1 MSTTIER
8 PHPNRAQR
16 RHPTHTLHIGTG
28 AHEPDTTDRSPNG
41 KSRIVRHGTPSQAE
55 VKRAK
60 NGSQYAVL
68 DVTTDRAADRWIRY
82 VLDMR
87 ARMAKSPELAA
98 MNGMMPRI
106 AGGAGIGD
114 ASGQAQYSNP
124 ASASSVAPIPFDQAA
139 KRGTEQG
146 PSWTWVPGVGQTQFG
161 PIGLPANGYL
171 RAVELDIRTV
181 TASTGGT
188 PVLQQDMPAGIL
200 NSIVLQDTNS
210 NQLDLLPGYALLQD
224 NIFGGYAGS
233 PDPRVDPDYSASA
246 TSPSIQMMLVR
257 ELAPTGFGAL
267 ANMSASQQFKFSA
280 FAASQA
286 QMYTTAP
293 TTTFPTLSLTIWMHY
308 WTLPQP
314 TDEDQS
320 PQDQAPPYEG
330 TAQYRWY
337 SPANTVS
344 QNVNLTLTQVGNSIR
359 LINLIAR
366 NTSSGVRDNGVFP
379 DPLYFRW
386 NADIL
391 HIIGQRQ
398 LRKIA
403 RELVPDLVALDTGVL
418 PLPYNF
424 GQGRFVGGSG
434 VNSWLPTFTST
445 RLQVFG
451 SQPTSDPGSIDVYT
465 NDVSV
470 AETNPALRPVHG
482 AGGGIPVPIAP
493 TLAPTA

>member
-1 MSTTIER
+1 MSLYVGRGAEPADQVDHGHGTTV
-8 PHPNRAQR
+8 
-16 RHPTHTLHIGTG
+16 T
-28 AHEPDTTDRSPNG
+28 
-41 KSRIVRHGTPSQAE
+41 RHGGSGHELVRDLRRRSQH
-55 VKRAK
+55 
-60 NGSQYAVL
+60 GVL
-68 DVTTDRAADRWIRY
+68 DLTTDRAAARY
-82 VLDMR
+82 IDYVRFMR
-87 ARMAKSPELAA
+87 QRMADRYAGLHGLGPMSA
-98 MNGMMPRI
+98 M
-106 AGGAGIGD
+106 AGIPSAS
-114 ASGQAQYSNP
+114 ASGQGQYSNP
-124 ASASSVAPIPFDQAA
+124 ASTASSSAGPIPFDQAS

-146 PSWTWVPGVGQTQFG
+146 PSWTFIPGVGQTQLG

-171 RAVELDIRTV
+171 RQIEIDIRTV
-181 TASTGGT
+181 TAATGGS

-200 NSIVLQDTNS
+200 QQVVLQDTNS

-224 NIFGGYAGS
+224 NCFGGYAGA

-246 TSPSIQMMLVR
+246 TAPSLQLMLVR

-286 QMYTTAP
+286 QMYPVTPPSSTYP
-293 TTTFPTLSLTIWMHY
+293 TISVTLWMHY
-308 WTLPQP
+308 WTLPDA
-314 TDEDQS
+314 TDEDGVA
-320 PQDQAPPYEG
+320 QDQAPPYEG

-337 SPANTVS
+337 SPANSVV
-344 QNVNLTLTQVGNSIR
+344 QNFNLSLTQVGNSIR
-359 LINLIAR
+359 NLILIAR
-366 NTSSGVRDNGVFP
+366 NATPARDNGVFP

-403 RELVPDLVALDTGVL
+403 RELTNDLTALDTGVL

-445 RLQVFG
+445 RLQIFG
-451 SQPTSDPGSIDVYT
+451 SQPSSDPGTVDVYT

-470 AETNPALRPVHG
+470 AETNPALRPVQG
-482 AGGGIPVPIAP
+482 AGGGIPAPIAP
-493 TLAPTA
+493 VYANTP

>member
-1 MSTTIER
+1 MELT
-8 PHPNRAQR
+8 AQR
-16 RHPTHTLHIGTG
+16 RTTTDGKPFYIGRG
-28 AHEPDTTDRSPNG
+28 AVPADTVDSSPRTAVVRHGRPGAELVKHAKNSSQYGVLDLTTDRMAARYIDWVKNQ
-41 KSRIVRHGTPSQAE
+41 RIQLERRFARAHMLGYASNVGGVPSA
-55 VKRAK
+55 AA
-60 NGSQYAVL
+60 SQQ
-68 DVTTDRAADRWIRY
+68 
-82 VLDMR
+82 
-87 ARMAKSPELAA
+87 
-98 MNGMMPRI
+98 G
-106 AGGAGIGD
+106 
-114 ASGQAQYSNP
+114 QYSNP
-124 ASASSVAPIPFDQAA
+124 ASTASSSTGPIPFDQAS

-146 PSWTWVPGVGQTQFG
+146 PTWTFTPGVGQTQLG

-171 RAVELDIRTV
+171 RQVELDIRTV

-188 PVLQQDMPAGIL
+188 PVLQQDSPANIL
-200 NSIVLQDTNS
+200 QSIVLQDTNS

-224 NIFGGYAGS
+224 NCFGGYAGA

-246 TSPSIQMMLVR
+246 TAPSLQLMLVR

-286 QMYTTAP
+286 QMYSTAP
-293 TTTFPTLSLTIWMHY
+293 STTYPTLSVTVWMHY
-308 WTLPQP
+308 WTLPDA
-314 TDEDQS
+314 TDEDNV

-337 SPANTVS
+337 SPANTVT
-344 QNVNLTLTQVGNSIR
+344 QNFNLSLTQVGNSIR
-359 LINLIAR
+359 NLILIAR
-366 NTSSGVRDNGVFP
+366 NATPVRDNGVYP

-403 RELVPDLVALDTGVL
+403 RELTNDLTALDTGVL

-451 SQPTSDPGSIDVYT
+451 SQPTSDPGTVDVFT

-470 AETNPALRPVHG
+470 AETNPALRPVQG
-482 AGGGIPVPIAP
+482 AGGGIPTPIAP
-493 TLAPTA
+493 VYANTP

>member
-1 MSTTIER
+1 VALQIIRGVEAPDVTDVA
-8 PHPNRAQR
+8 PNRHAKIT
-16 RHPTHTLHIGTG
+16 RHGRSG
-28 AHEPDTTDRSPNG
+28 AELVKHARNSSQYGVLEITTDRM
-41 KSRIVRHGTPSQAE
+41 
-55 VKRAK
+55 
-60 NGSQYAVL
+60 
-68 DVTTDRAADRWIRY
+68 ADRYISM
-82 VLDMR
+82 VQTIR
-87 ARMAKSPELAA
+87 ARYAAHLAQLVPQA
-98 MNGMMPRI
+98 RLLGQVT
-106 AGGAGIGD
+106 
-114 ASGQAQYSNP
+114 ASQQGQYSNP
-124 ASASSVAPIPFDQAA
+124 ASTAASSSAPIPFDQAS

-146 PSWTWVPGVGQTQFG
+146 PSWTFTPGAGMTQLG

-171 RAVELDIRTV
+171 RAIELDIRTV

-188 PVLQQDMPAGIL
+188 PVLNQDCPANILQQV
-200 NSIVLQDTNS
+200 VLQDTNS

-224 NIFGGYAGS
+224 NCFGGYAGS

-246 TSPSIQMMLVR
+246 TAPSLQLMVVR

-280 FAASQA
+280 FAASQG
-286 QMYTTAP
+286 QMYSTAP
-293 TTTFPTLSLTIWMHY
+293 STTYPTLSVTAWMHY
-308 WTLPQP
+308 WTLPDA
-314 TDEDQS
+314 TDEDGVA
-320 PQDQAPPYEG
+320 QDQAPPYEG

-337 SPANTVS
+337 SPANSVT
-344 QNVNLTLTQVGNSIR
+344 QNFNLSLTQVGNSIR
-359 LINLIAR
+359 NLILIAR
-366 NTSSGVRDNGVFP
+366 NATPVRDNGVFP

-403 RELVPDLVALDTGVL
+403 RELTNDLTALDTGVL

-451 SQPTSDPGSIDVYT
+451 SQPTSDPGTVDVFT

-470 AETNPALRPVHG
+470 AETNPALRPVQG
-482 AGGGIPVPIAP
+482 SGGGIPAPIAP
-493 TLAPTA
+493 VYANTP